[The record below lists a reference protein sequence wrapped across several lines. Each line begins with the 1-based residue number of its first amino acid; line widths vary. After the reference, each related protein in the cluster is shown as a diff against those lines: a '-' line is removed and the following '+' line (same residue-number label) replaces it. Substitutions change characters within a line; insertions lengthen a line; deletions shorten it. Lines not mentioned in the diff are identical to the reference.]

1 VAWPTAEMS
10 FVDPAIAANVVY
22 GGKPSAADKNSDE
35 WQRLMQQLVDDASTY
50 GAAGKHYIHD
60 VIDPRE
66 TRNYIIQ
73 ALEIGYSQRR
83 KGIGE
88 HKLANWPTKF

>member
-1 VAWPTAEMS
+1 MS

-22 GGKPSAADKNSDE
+22 GGKTSAADKESDE
-35 WQRLMQQLVDDASTY
+35 WKSLMQQLVDDASPY
-50 GAAGKHYIHD
+50 GAAGKHFIHD

-66 TRNYIIQ
+66 TRKYIIN
-73 ALEIGYSQRR
+73 ALEISYNQRR

-88 HKLANWPTKF
+88 HRLANWPTKF